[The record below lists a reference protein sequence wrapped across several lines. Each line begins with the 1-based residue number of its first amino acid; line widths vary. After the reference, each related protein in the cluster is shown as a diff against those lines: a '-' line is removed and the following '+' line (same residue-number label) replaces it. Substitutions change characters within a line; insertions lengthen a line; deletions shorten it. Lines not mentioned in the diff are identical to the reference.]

1 MLCVLGQGGGAGVNL
16 PVLEVSGEVLR
27 LWKKGTSLGP
37 NIVELVTQIKT
48 PGSKAQSKGSQ
59 HQFAIQEP

>member
-16 PVLEVSGEVLR
+16 PVLEVSGEVHS

-37 NIVELVTQIKT
+37 NIVELVTQVKT
-48 PGSKAQSKGSQ
+48 PGSKGSVQ
-59 HQFAIQEP
+59 G